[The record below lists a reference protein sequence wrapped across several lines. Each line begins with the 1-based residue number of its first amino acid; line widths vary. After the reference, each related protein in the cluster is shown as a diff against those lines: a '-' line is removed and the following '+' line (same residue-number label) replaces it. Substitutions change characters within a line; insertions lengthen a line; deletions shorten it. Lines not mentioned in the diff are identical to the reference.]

1 MNAMHIVQQLINV
14 EELFTFAFL
23 FNIFCV
29 VRNHIMCR
37 LRMISKSQDYYKD
50 KVNIL
55 SLLLILLLLFIFTG
69 FRIYL
74 LVDLFLLGKVQV
86 LLFLVSLIEFI
97 LLLLILVLF
106 VILKHFYDKDNNF
119 GKACETILKLI
130 INIIFVESMISI
142 FRLFIF

>member
-1 MNAMHIVQQLINV
+1 
-14 EELFTFAFL
+14 
-23 FNIFCV
+23 
-29 VRNHIMCR
+29 MCR
-37 LRMISKSQDYYKD
+37 FRMISKSQDYYRD
-50 KVNIL
+50 RVIRNFLSICNMHFYRDRVNIL

-119 GKACETILKLI
+119 GKACETISKLI